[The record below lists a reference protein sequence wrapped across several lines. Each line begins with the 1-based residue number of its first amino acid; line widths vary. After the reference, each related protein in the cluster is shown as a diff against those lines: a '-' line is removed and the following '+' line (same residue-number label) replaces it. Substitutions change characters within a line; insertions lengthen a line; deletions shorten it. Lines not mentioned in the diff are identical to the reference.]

1 MGLLEENAMWYKE
14 MECLGAVSIA
24 LLVDSSKGV
33 VELLFQ
39 ETVKSSA
46 VDCKDTS

>member
-14 MECLGAVSIA
+14 MECLVAVSIA

-33 VELLFQ
+33 VGPLFQ
-39 ETVKSSA
+39 ETV
-46 VDCKDTS
+46 